1 MVLVNFALKPKFRG
15 GFIALKNNNNLYGIY
30 EIEIN
35 IQFHLNKTTNDM
47 INIYIAD

>member
-1 MVLVNFALKPKFRG
+1 MVLVNFSLKARNTFRG

-35 IQFHLNKTTNDM
+35 IQFYSNKTTRHD
-47 INIYIAD
+47 